1 MSRYNQILKNLK
13 EAISNPQL
21 YSEEEIRFM
30 KTQLRSLTESKQE
43 VFNDF
48 ILYLQMTELD
58 NKLFN

>member
-43 VFNDF
+43 FLREEKNGF
-48 ILYLQMTELD
+48 GS
-58 NKLFN
+58 